1 MENIILRAMRT
12 FDESVCAP
20 EYARNQLAIEII
32 FPEPPVF
39 INELAVRV
47 YSEDYQ
53 LIGADV
59 YSPSSRKL
67 LERYVLLCC
76 RIHSGTKTCIIFSY
90 FRTDFPNGLFLCLPR
105 LLTRFGKK
113 RSWMNWN
120 HIPIRS
126 FLSSASARPTGGK
139 TCTPNSSTFLQ
150 PKK

>member
-32 FPEPPVF
+32 FPEAPVF

-59 YSPSSRKL
+59 YSPSSRKNP
-67 LERYVLLCC
+67 RKVRFIVLSDTFWDENLY
-76 RIHSGTKTCIIFSY
+76 HIFV
-90 FRTDFPNGLFLCLPR
+90 FQNGLPKW
-105 LLTRFGKK
+105 TV
-113 RSWMNWN
+113 S
-120 HIPIRS
+120 
-126 FLSSASARPTGGK
+126 LSPSPSYEVWTKEVG
-139 TCTPNSSTFLQ
+139 
-150 PKK
+150 

>member
-59 YSPSSRKL
+59 YSPSSRKTP
-67 LERYVLLCC
+67 
-76 RIHSGTKTCIIFSY
+76 RIPSVPPLG
-90 FRTDFPNGLFLCLPR
+90 P
-105 LLTRFGKK
+105 
-113 RSWMNWN
+113 
-120 HIPIRS
+120 
-126 FLSSASARPTGGK
+126 A
-139 TCTPNSSTFLQ
+139 PNSPPPRSI
-150 PKK
+150 PAY